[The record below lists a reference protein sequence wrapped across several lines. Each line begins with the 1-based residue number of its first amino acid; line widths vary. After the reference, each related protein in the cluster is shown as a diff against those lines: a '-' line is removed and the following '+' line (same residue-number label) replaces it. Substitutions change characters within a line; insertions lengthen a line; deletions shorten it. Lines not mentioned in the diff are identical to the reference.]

1 MKKKLLIVLIVLLFA
16 GCSLKDITQQDHSE
30 NEDLQMEQT
39 GKTTNDKPE
48 VLLSGLDAPW
58 SIQEVEETL
67 FVSERTGS
75 IVQLKDG
82 KVKREPVELKE
93 ELSEESEAGL
103 LGFLLAPGFEDSG
116 QGFAYYTY
124 ESGGVPVNRV
134 VTLQYEEG
142 IWKETEVLLDQIP
155 SGNYHHGGRIK
166 IGFDNKLYVTTGDA
180 KQGEIAQDV
189 NSLGGKILRMNLD
202 GSIPD
207 DNPFPNSYVYSY
219 GHRNPQG
226 LTWDLEGRLYS
237 SEHGESGKD
246 ELNHIEPGKNYGW
259 PEIEGDEKKAG
270 METPLIHAG
279 DNTWAPSGIAYNN
292 GKIYI
297 ASLRGEALKAY
308 DIVTKNMKDI
318 VTDQG
323 RIRDVYID
331 GTYLYF
337 ISNNTDGRGNPDKK
351 DDRLYR
357 IPLST
362 LK

>member
-1 MKKKLLIVLIVLLFA
+1 MKKKLLIVLIVLIFA
-16 GCSLKDITQQDHSE
+16 GCSLKDITQKDRSD
-30 NEDLQMEQT
+30 NEDLQMEQIGET
-39 GKTTNDKPE
+39 ASDEPE
-48 VLLSGLDAPW
+48 VLLSGLDEPW
-58 SIQEVEETL
+58 SIQEIEETL
-67 FVSERTGS
+67 FVSERTGD
-75 IVQLKDG
+75 IVQLEDG
-82 KVKREPVELKE
+82 EVKREPVELQE

-124 ESGGVPVNRV
+124 ESDGKPVNRV
-134 VTLQYEEG
+134 VTLQHEEG
-142 IWKETEVLLDQIP
+142 KWKETSVLLDQIP

-180 KQGEIAQDV
+180 KQGEIAQDLT
-189 NSLGGKILRMNLD
+189 SLGGKILRLNLD
-202 GSIPD
+202 GSIPE

-226 LTWDLEGRLYS
+226 LTWDVEGRLYS

-246 ELNHIEPGKNYGW
+246 ELNQIDPGKNYGW
-259 PEIEGDEKKAG
+259 PEIEGNQKKAG

-279 DNTWAPSGIAYNN
+279 DTTWAPSGMAYNN

-297 ASLRGEALKAY
+297 ASLRGEALKAFN
-308 DIVTKNMKDI
+308 IESKTMKDI
-318 VTDQG
+318 VTDKG
-323 RIRDVYID
+323 RIRDVYVD
-331 GTYLYF
+331 GTHLYF
-337 ISNNTDGRGNPDKK
+337 INNNTDGRGKPDKK

-357 IPLST
+357 IPLSN